1 MSTYNVTENYE
12 EYQKYLKYKTEL
24 AEILQEASEVTSGL
38 NMSKEKELAQL
49 SEKTRSDTFKIMVT
63 GTFKNGKSTFI
74 NALLG
79 EEILPAY
86 ALPCTAVIN
95 ELKYGTEKRAILY
108 FRNPLP
114 NPLPEK
120 LAEKAVRHMEK
131 YKGGVIPPLEIP
143 YDEIE
148 DYVVIPMDMADE
160 NLAKQAKLQSPY
172 AKVEVFY
179 PLELLQNGVE
189 IIDSPGL
196 NEDEM
201 RTRVTQEYLQKVDA
215 ILYVLNAGAICAQ
228 DEMAF
233 VERDL
238 LGNDF
243 QSIFF
248 VVNKFDTISPRE
260 QPKIQKFAELKLK
273 DLYQEM
279 QEKKQPELFCLSAQQ
294 ALDGRLDQDAGL
306 LEKSGMM
313 PLKRRLAEFLTR
325 EKGRAKLATPAK
337 QVRGI
342 LSREALETVIP
353 KERAL
358 LEVPLEGLKKK
369 HDSIKPRLD
378 AKVKEKNQ
386 KERDLIER
394 IERSSRKFERLAAT
408 QMNQIVNAIPAW
420 VKDFEPATGLGAVPT
435 KKKMEQVVG
444 EISVHIQEKISEEQ
458 KNWQKDVLEPEIE
471 EVADGIFSDAEKY
484 FGQIFA
490 EIDDINVELTGG
502 DYQAVQIPFW
512 KRVAG
517 VAGGLFLDPSL
528 IVVGG
533 INGIGKSFAK
543 TVAFEIGAYTALMLL
558 GLFNPVT
565 IVMVMAAAIGG
576 NLISGSSNALRTLK
590 EHVTEQAVNAM
601 KEKGPEQAKEIADG
615 IRQKFQEKADEIVE
629 SVSKELADVEEQ
641 LNAVIR
647 EKEKGEKEVELR
659 KESLKESEKK
669 IHALNRRLDDLIFA
683 LVESG
688 ATKA

>member
-1 MSTYNVTENYE
+1 MSTYNVTEDYYK
-12 EYQKYLKYKTEL
+12 EYQQKYQKEL

-95 ELKYGTEKRAILY
+95 ELKYGTEKRAILH

-114 NPLPEK
+114 DPLPER

-131 YKGGVIPPLEIP
+131 HKGGAIPPLEIP

-196 NEDEM
+196 NEDET

-215 ILYVLNAGAICAQ
+215 ILYILNAGAICAQ

-243 QSIFF
+243 ESVFF
-248 VVNKFDTISPRE
+248 VVNKFDLIRPGQ
-260 QPKIQKFAELKLK
+260 QPGIRRFAEIKLK

-313 PLKRRLAEFLTR
+313 PLERRLAEFLTR

-337 QVRGI
+337 QVRTI

-358 LEVPLEGLKKK
+358 LEVSLNDLKKK
-369 HDSIKPRLD
+369 YDDIKPRLD
-378 AKVKEKNQ
+378 YMTKDKNQ
-386 KERDLIER
+386 KKNNMTEKIEGSGR
-394 IERSSRKFERLAAT
+394 IFERLAVA

-420 VKDFEPATGLGAVPT
+420 VKDFEPATSLGAIPT
-435 KKKMEQVVG
+435 KKKVEQVVS
-444 EISVHIQEKISEEQ
+444 EITDHIKEKISDEQRDWQ
-458 KNWQKDVLEPEIE
+458 KNVLAPEIE
-471 EVADGIFSDAEKY
+471 EAADKIFSAAEKD
-484 FGQIFA
+484 FGDIFE
-490 EIDDINVELTGG
+490 EIDNINLELAGG
-502 DYQAVQIPFW
+502 EYQPEKIPFW

-517 VAGGLFLDPSL
+517 VAGGLFLDPGL
-528 IVVGG
+528 AVAGG
-533 INGIGKSFAK
+533 INGIGASFAK
-543 TVAFEIGAYTALMLL
+543 TLAFEFGAYCVLAMLGFL
-558 GLFNPVT
+558 NPVT
-565 IVMVMAAAIGG
+565 IVMVILAAVGG
-576 NLISGSSNALRTLK
+576 NLFSGATNAMRTLK
-590 EHVTEQAVNAM
+590 ENITEQVANNM
-601 KEKGPEQAKEIADG
+601 KEKTPGQAKEIADG
-615 IRQKFQEKADEIVE
+615 IQQKFQEKADEIVE
-629 SVSKELADVEEQ
+629 SVSKELEDVEEQ

-669 IHALNRRLDDLIFA
+669 IHVLNRRLDDLIFA
-683 LVESG
+683 LVESS